1 MSYTERQEIDRL
13 QRRCA
18 RLQGELTRMTKRAG
32 LYKVAVG
39 KQSSR
44 VRFLSAELYYV
55 KHISVEKTEKLKR
68 CKQSL
73 SSVRDGLNRNAEIC
87 ERQAA
92 SYAHD
97 RAMFAAREERNRQA
111 LQKGGQACLGDRCMC
126 RTSDCQS
133 RPICGL
139 SGRTVTNKE

>member
-1 MSYTERQEIDRL
+1 MTTERQIIDRQRHRIQQL
-13 QRRCA
+13 QCDLA
-18 RLQGELTRMTKRAG
+18 RMTKRAG
-32 LYKVAVG
+32 LYKAAVG

-44 VRFLSAELYYV
+44 ARFLSAELYHV
-55 KHISVEKTEKLKR
+55 KHIYAEKTEKLKR

-97 RAMFAAREERNRQA
+97 RAMFAAKEERTRQA
-111 LQKGGQACLGDRCMC
+111 LQEGGQACRGDLCIC
-126 RTSDCQS
+126 KTSDCQS

>member
-1 MSYTERQEIDRL
+1 MTTERQIIDRQIHRIQQL
-13 QRRCA
+13 QCDLA
-18 RLQGELTRMTKRAG
+18 RMTKRAG
-32 LYKVAVG
+32 MYKAAVG

-44 VRFLSAELYYV
+44 ARFLSAELYYV
-55 KHISVEKTEKLKR
+55 KHRYAEKTEKLKR

-92 SYAHD
+92 SHAHD
-97 RAMFAAREERNRQA
+97 RATAREERTRQA
-111 LQKGGQACLGDRCMC
+111 LQEGGQACLGDLCTC
-126 RTSDCQS
+126 KTSDCQS

-139 SGRTVTNKE
+139 SGRAVQ